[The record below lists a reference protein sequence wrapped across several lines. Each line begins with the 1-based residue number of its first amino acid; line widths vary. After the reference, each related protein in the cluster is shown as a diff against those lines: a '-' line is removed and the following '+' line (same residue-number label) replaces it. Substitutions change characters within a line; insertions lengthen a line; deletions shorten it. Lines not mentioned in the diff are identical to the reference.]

1 MFQMN
6 ANLLQL
12 LPYFIMSNYNL
23 QSSIHM
29 NFVESRAIFL
39 LVCVHGMAIFLL
51 MFVHV
56 CPIVHNMVYIYKH
69 SSETISRKII

>member
-12 LPYFIMSNYNL
+12 LHDLIMSNYNL

-51 MFVHV
+51 MFVHGMSNSAQHG
-56 CPIVHNMVYIYKH
+56 IYIQAFF
-69 SSETISRKII
+69 